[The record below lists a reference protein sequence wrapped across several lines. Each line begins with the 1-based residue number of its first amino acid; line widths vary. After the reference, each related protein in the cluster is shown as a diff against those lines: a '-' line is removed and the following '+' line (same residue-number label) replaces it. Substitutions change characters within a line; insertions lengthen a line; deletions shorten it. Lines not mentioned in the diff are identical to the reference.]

1 MVFKVNIEGI
11 LMSRQQLKR
20 GRWSSLLWLASGL
33 IGMTISFGAH
43 AANPAD
49 WWVDIAQNRAGD
61 VRAMLAQGA
70 DPNELGPEGQPAI
83 MAAVRHNAW
92 DAYDVLAASPKVE
105 VNRTN
110 VSDETPLMYLAIV
123 GETGRARNLIR
134 RGAQVNR
141 LGWTPLHYAASK
153 GQLAM
158 VKLLIA
164 DKAIINAPAPDGTT
178 ALMMAAFAGSEPVV
192 RALLAAGAD
201 VTTQNLKA
209 QDAAD
214 WALLSKHGA
223 LARKIQ
229 VLIDDKLRQRDALRA
244 RNKAGMTTNTEPGN
258 TGADSINAKINDLE
272 KSSPAQP
279 SGGGARDQGAKSPNS
294 GGNSSRYFDLDRF
307 NK

>member
-1 MVFKVNIEGI
+1 
-11 LMSRQQLKR
+11 MSGQQSTHNR
-20 GRWSSLLWLASGL
+20 RSWLFCLAAGL
-33 IGMTISFGAH
+33 IGTLINSGAY
-43 AANPAD
+43 AANPTD
-49 WWVDIAQNRAGD
+49 WWVDIAQNRAAD
-61 VRAMLAQGA
+61 VQSMLAQGA
-70 DPNELGPEGQPAI
+70 DLNELGPEGQPAI
-83 MAAVRHNAW
+83 MAAIRHNAW
-92 DAYDVLAASPKVE
+92 DAYDVLAASPKMD
-105 VNRTN
+105 VNQAN

-123 GETGRARNLIR
+123 GETKRAQTLIK

-192 RALLAAGAD
+192 RALLGAGAD
-201 VTTQNLKA
+201 VATQNLKA

-223 LARKIQ
+223 LAQKIR
-229 VLIDDKLRQRDALRA
+229 VLIDDKRRQRAALRA
-244 RNKAGMTTNTEPGN
+244 RSEAEMPADVEPGN
-258 TGADSINAKINDLE
+258 TGVDSLDAKINNLE
-272 KSSPAQP
+272 KSAPAQP
-279 SGGGARDQGAKSPNS
+279 SGGEMPGSQGAKNTNS
-294 GGNSSRYFDLDRF
+294 NDHSSRYFDLNRF

>member
-1 MVFKVNIEGI
+1 
-11 LMSRQQLKR
+11 MSREQLTHDR
-20 GRWSSLLWLASGL
+20 RSWLLCLASGL
-33 IGMTISFGAH
+33 TGMAISLGAY

-49 WWVDIAQNRAGD
+49 WWVDIAQNRAAD
-61 VRAMLAQGA
+61 VQAMLAQGA
-70 DPNELGPEGQPAI
+70 DPNELSPEGQPAI
-83 MAAVRHNAW
+83 MSAIRHNAW
-92 DAYDVLAASPKVE
+92 DAYDVLAASPKME
-105 VNRTN
+105 VNKTN
-110 VSDETPLMYLAIV
+110 VSGETPLMYLAIV
-123 GETGRARNLIR
+123 GETNRARNLIK

-158 VKLLIA
+158 VRLLIA

-192 RALLAAGAD
+192 RALLEAGAD

-223 LARKIQ
+223 LAQKIQ
-229 VLIDDKLRQRDALRA
+229 VLIDNKLRQRAALRA
-244 RNKAGMTTNTEPGN
+244 RSGAGMTTDTQPGN
-258 TGADSINAKINDLE
+258 AGADSLDAKINDLE
-272 KSSPAQP
+272 KSAPARAP
-279 SGGGARDQGAKSPNS
+279 DSGTPAGQAAKNANPNDH
-294 GGNSSRYFDLDRF
+294 SSRYFDLDRF

>member
-1 MVFKVNIEGI
+1 MAI
-11 LMSRQQLKR
+11 
-20 GRWSSLLWLASGL
+20 SL
-33 IGMTISFGAH
+33 GAY

-49 WWVDIAQNRAGD
+49 WWVDIAQNRAAD
-61 VRAMLAQGA
+61 VQAMLAQGA

-83 MAAVRHNAW
+83 MSAIRHNAW
-92 DAYDVLAASPKVE
+92 DAYDVLAAFPKVE
-105 VNRTN
+105 VNKTN

-123 GETGRARNLIR
+123 GETNRARNLIK

-192 RALLAAGAD
+192 RALLEAGAD

-223 LARKIQ
+223 LAQKIR
-229 VLIDDKLRQRDALRA
+229 VLIDNKLRQRAALRA
-244 RNKAGMTTNTEPGN
+244 RSEAGMATDTEPGN
-258 TGADSINAKINDLE
+258 AGADALDAKINDLE
-272 KSSPAQP
+272 KSAPAQP
-279 SGGGARDQGAKSPNS
+279 PDSATPAGQGAKNANS
-294 GGNSSRYFDLDRF
+294 NDHSSRYFDLNRF

>member
-1 MVFKVNIEGI
+1 MNG
-11 LMSRQQLKR
+11 QQLTGNCR
-20 GRWSSLLWLASGL
+20 SWVLCLATGL
-33 IGMTISFGAH
+33 IGMLASLAAY
-43 AANPAD
+43 AANPGA
-49 WWVDIAQNRAGD
+49 WWADIAQNRAAN
-61 VRAMLAQGA
+61 VQSMLAQGA

-83 MAAVRHNAW
+83 MAAIRHNAW
-92 DAYDVLAASPKVE
+92 NAYDVLAASPKIE
-105 VNRTN
+105 VNLTN

-123 GETGRARNLIR
+123 GETGRAQNLIN
-134 RGAQVNR
+134 RGAHVNR

-192 RALLAAGAD
+192 RVLLAAGAD
-201 VTTQNLKA
+201 VTTRNLKA

-223 LARKIQ
+223 LARKIR
-229 VLIDDKLRQRDALRA
+229 VLIDDKLAQRAALRA
-244 RNKAGMTTNTEPGN
+244 RAKSGTSTDAGPGN
-258 TGADSINAKINDLE
+258 TGADSLDAKIKDLE
-272 KSSPAQP
+272 KSAPEQP
-279 SGGGARDQGAKSPNS
+279 SGNEAGRQGAKDSNS
-294 GGNSSRYFDLDRF
+294 EDHSSRYFDLNRF

>member
-1 MVFKVNIEGI
+1 
-11 LMSRQQLKR
+11 MSRQQLTQDR
-20 GRWSSLLWLASGL
+20 RSWLLCLASGL
-33 IGMTISFGAH
+33 TGMAISLGAYG
-43 AANPAD
+43 ANPAG
-49 WWVDIAQNRAGD
+49 WWVDIAQNRAAD
-61 VRAMLAQGA
+61 VQTMLAQGA

-83 MAAVRHNAW
+83 MSAIRHNAW
-92 DAYDVLAASPKVE
+92 DAYDVLAASPKME
-105 VNRTN
+105 VNRAN

-123 GETGRARNLIR
+123 GETNRARNLIK

-178 ALMMAAFAGSEPVV
+178 ALMMAAFAGSEPIV
-192 RALLAAGAD
+192 RALLEAGAD
-201 VTTQNLKA
+201 VATQNLKA

-223 LARKIQ
+223 LAQKIR
-229 VLIDDKLRQRDALRA
+229 VLIDNKHRQQAALRA
-244 RNKAGMTTNTEPGN
+244 RSKAGMTTDTESGN
-258 TGADSINAKINDLE
+258 AGADSLDAEINDLE
-272 KSSPAQP
+272 KSAPARP
-279 SGGGARDQGAKSPNS
+279 PGGETPAGQRAKNPNS
-294 GGNSSRYFDLDRF
+294 DGNSSRYFDLNRF

>member
-1 MVFKVNIEGI
+1 
-11 LMSRQQLKR
+11 MSRQQLKHR
-20 GRWSSLLWLASGL
+20 HWSWLAWLAGGL
-33 IGMTISFGAH
+33 FGMAMGCAAY

-49 WWVDIAQNRAGD
+49 WWIDIAQNRAAD
-61 VRAMLAQGA
+61 VRSMLAQGA

-83 MAAVRHNAW
+83 MAAIRHNAW
-92 DAYDVLAASPKVE
+92 DAYDVLAASPKME

-123 GETGRARNLIR
+123 GETNRARSLIK

-223 LARKIQ
+223 LAQKIQ
-229 VLIDDKLRQRDALRA
+229 VLIDDKLRQRAALRA
-244 RNKAGMTTNTEPGN
+244 RSKAGMATDTQPGN
-258 TGADSINAKINDLE
+258 AGADSLDAKINDLE
-272 KSSPAQP
+272 KSAPTQP
-279 SGGGARDQGAKSPNS
+279 PGGATPQDQGAKSPS
-294 GGNSSRYFDLDRF
+294 SDGNSSRYFDLDRF